1 MTQIEASW
9 GGSPSAR
16 YEELAERFRP
26 TFRRIREGAV
36 AREAAR
42 RLPVEEI
49 GWLKELGACKFIG
62 FVTPLLRLL
71 RRSQGGTRDRDWTF
85 HRPRLRLARF
95 DFYRASCKIPG
106 AERFKNDLYISH
118 DVPFVECT

>member
-36 AREAAR
+36 AREGAR

-49 GWLKELGACKFIG
+49 GWLK
-62 FVTPLLRLL
+62 
-71 RRSQGGTRDRDWTF
+71 
-85 HRPRLRLARF
+85 
-95 DFYRASCKIPG
+95 
-106 AERFKNDLYISH
+106 
-118 DVPFVECT
+118 